1 MSPDSKGKW
10 TDDDTSIRGQSWG
23 RNREKQDAELELSP
37 QIRSMKSIHF
47 MPSPTCDVGIN
58 IGLS

>member
-37 QIRSMKSIHF
+37 QIRSMKS
-47 MPSPTCDVGIN
+47 PTCDVGIN